1 MLYSSCCRRMQSA
14 PEGQLS
20 TQLAVI
26 IMGGK
31 WNAVPS
37 GDFLFLPLPQLARRA
52 GRRGTKVEERVNWP
66 QMELSALTVQGHAGG
81 QDDGSFLPAAKHA
94 GLTVQATPGGDRFWD
109 DLKMGRK
116 KNLFVVSVG
125 TRPLPST

>member
-1 MLYSSCCRRMQSA
+1 MQSA

-31 WNAVPS
+31 MNTVPS
-37 GDFLFLPLPQLARRA
+37 GDFPFPLPQLARRA

-66 QMELSALTVQGHAGG
+66 QMELSALTVQGRAGR
-81 QDDGSFLPAAKHA
+81 QDDDSFLPAAKHA
-94 GLTVQATPGGDRFWD
+94 GLTVTATPCGGQV
-109 DLKMGRK
+109 LG
-116 KNLFVVSVG
+116 
-125 TRPLPST
+125 